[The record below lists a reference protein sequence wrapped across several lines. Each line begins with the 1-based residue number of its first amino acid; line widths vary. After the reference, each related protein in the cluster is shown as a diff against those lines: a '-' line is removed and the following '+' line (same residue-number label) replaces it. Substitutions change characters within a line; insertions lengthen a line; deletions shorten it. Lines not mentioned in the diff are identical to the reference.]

1 MSRFRS
7 VLSDRYVLA
16 SVVSGTLWASVA
28 VWLGISWLPDAA
40 WGGIAASP
48 FIGLAV
54 GTGFRSVY
62 RRSWTTRI
70 LMPLASVYVGG
81 ALFGLAVGIAHAGS
95 RPDLLAHLARH
106 FAAIPVGLTLSGYAL
121 ALWPLSFAN
130 HELLGRWAERGRPS
144 SAGDDPLRGLA
155 EDEIG

>member
-7 VLSDRYVLA
+7 FLSDRYVLA

-40 WGGIAASP
+40 WGGIVASP
-48 FIGLAV
+48 WIGLAV
-54 GTGFRSVY
+54 GAAFRSVY

-70 LMPLASVYVGG
+70 LMPLASVYAGG

-95 RPDLLAHLARH
+95 QPDLLSHLGRH
-106 FAAIPVGLTLSGYAL
+106 LAAIPVGLTLSGYAL

-130 HELLGRWAERGRPS
+130 HELLARWAERGRS
-144 SAGDDPLRGLA
+144 GAGDDPLSGLA
-155 EDEIG
+155 EDELG